1 MRVESII
8 ASVLIIISLIHRD
21 MPDWFVVAVP
31 SVILGFVITFGFMLS
46 MLNEGT
52 NIYYRYVHLS
62 IVCIPCIIAQAAVIV
77 DPDNALVALW
87 LRISGVVA
95 CILFSVL
102 LYNTIDKGCTLE
114 FKSECFQGVLAD
126 LSLFA
131 IIPAALDIYF
141 GWMSIGSAISLCLTI
156 LYGGFLVYEPDDSIG
171 SSNTTGQNNFMS
183 NEEQRSLF
191 GINDEDI

>member
-31 SVILGFVITFGFMLS
+31 SVILGFVITFGYMLS
-46 MLNEGT
+46 MLT
-52 NIYYRYVHLS
+52 DFTIPRYVHLS

>member
-8 ASVLIIISLIHRD
+8 ASVLIIVSLIHRD
-21 MPDWFVVAVP
+21 VWDWFVVAVP
-31 SVILGFVITFGFMLS
+31 SVILGFVITFGFMIS
-46 MLNEGT
+46 MLTSKN
-52 NIYYRYVHLS
+52 YYRSVHLS
-62 IVCIPCIIAQAAVIV
+62 IVCIPCIIAAAAVIA

-102 LYNTIDKGCTLE
+102 LYNTIDKDCTLE
-114 FKSECFQGVLAD
+114 FKSVCFQGVLAD
-126 LSLFA
+126 LSLLG

-141 GWMSIGSAISLCLTI
+141 SWWSIGSGISLFLTV
-156 LYGGFLVYEPDDSIG
+156 LYGGVLVYEPGNKMGG
-171 SSNTTGQNNFMS
+171 SGNFMD
-183 NEEQRSLF
+183 NDEQQTLF

>member
-1 MRVESII
+1 MRIESII

-21 MPDWFVVAVP
+21 MPDWLVVTIP
-31 SVILGFVITFGFMLS
+31 SAIFGFTIVFGYMNQMLS
-46 MLNEGT
+46 DTYE
-52 NIYYRYVHLS
+52 YYRYAHLS
-62 IVCIPCIIAQAAVIV
+62 IVCIPCIIAPAAVIV

-114 FKSECFQGVLAD
+114 FKNTCFKGVLAD
-126 LSLFA
+126 LSLLG

-141 GWMSIGSAISLCLTI
+141 GWMSIGSGISLFLT
-156 LYGGFLVYEPDDSIG
+156 LAYGFYLLYEPNN
-171 SSNTTGQNNFMS
+171 SSRVGALTDNG
-183 NEEQRSLF
+183 EQQRLF
-191 GINDEDI
+191 GSINDEDI